1 VPEDE
6 AMSLLRKSLDL
17 LYALAAGLAALS
29 LLGIFLM
36 MMAQVLLREMQ
47 RTLAGADDLTAYLCV
62 STTFFALAATFKRGE
77 LIRVGMVLDKLGPA
91 ARRATEAAVL
101 ALAAAITAYIVYWVA
116 QDVIFSFE
124 IEEVAQGTVPF
135 LVWVPKLAMPL
146 GAGLLL
152 VAILDEFVCVLAGLK
167 PSYVAAAEERAA
179 RGDFSAE
186 V

>member
-1 VPEDE
+1 MR
-6 AMSLLRKSLDL
+6 ALRSVLDAV
-17 LYALAAGLAALS
+17 YAAAAGFAALS

-36 MMAQVLLREMQ
+36 MMAQVVLREMGRQ
-47 RTLAGADDLTAYLCV
+47 LPGADDVTAYLCV
-62 STTFFALAATFKRGE
+62 ATTFFALAATFKRGE
-77 LIRVGMVLDKLGPA
+77 LIRVGMVIEKLGPA

-101 ALAAAITAYIVYWVA
+101 ALAALVVGTIVAWTA
-116 QDVIFSFE
+116 QDVMFSYE

-135 LVWVPKLAMPL
+135 LLWVPKLAMPL

-152 VAILDEFVCVLAGLK
+152 LAILDEFVRVLAGHK
-167 PSYVAAAEERAA
+167 AGYVAAAEDRAA